1 MNHLHAT
8 DILVGTGAVDSSRES
23 SPEGGQG
30 LALHSRALDISEQIE
45 ASMTAI
51 GPCLCGLLVEH
62 RGHLSKLLVCADGR
76 ALLTDGECT
85 CAGVV

>member
-1 MNHLHAT
+1 MC
-8 DILVGTGAVDSSRES
+8 TGVAVDSSRES
-23 SPEGGQG
+23 SPEGGGQG

-76 ALLTDGECT
+76 ALLTDGGCT
-85 CAGVV
+85 CTSGV